1 MTKGVKVLCFFL
13 SFSVAKKFLVDVED
27 ETLKDETLEDDALE
41 DDALEDDTLEDSD
54 GLAGNDYGNTI

>member
-41 DDALEDDTLEDSD
+41 DDTLEDSD